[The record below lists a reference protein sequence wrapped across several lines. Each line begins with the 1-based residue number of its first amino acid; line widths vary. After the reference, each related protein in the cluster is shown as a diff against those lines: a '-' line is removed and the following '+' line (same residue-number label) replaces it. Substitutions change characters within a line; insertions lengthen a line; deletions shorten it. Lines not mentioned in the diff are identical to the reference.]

1 MQALGRG
8 LPAKQVENL
17 EHGVQGG
24 HYVRLH
30 AAERAQAEL
39 GQVRLELADIV
50 PPNRQ
55 ILDEVE
61 GALAKLWRSAGEFG
75 RELLLRRQG
84 RVA

>member
-1 MQALGRG
+1 MTWSLRR

-17 EHGVQGG
+17 EHSVQGG

-30 AAERAQAEL
+30 AAERAPAEL

-55 ILDEVE
+55 MPDEVE
-61 GALAKLWRSAGEFG
+61 CAFAKLWRSAGEFG
-75 RELLLRRQG
+75 RKLRLRG
-84 RVA
+84 RGGVA